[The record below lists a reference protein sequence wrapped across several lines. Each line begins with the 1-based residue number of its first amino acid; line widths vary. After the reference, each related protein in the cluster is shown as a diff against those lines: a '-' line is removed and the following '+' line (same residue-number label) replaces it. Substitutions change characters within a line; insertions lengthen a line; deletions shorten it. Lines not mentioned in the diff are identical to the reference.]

1 MKTKKIAEE
10 RRARYM
16 RMAREAKKLARSE
29 TDLKAREACLVM
41 AGSWLQLARA
51 EDSLQ
56 GR

>member
-1 MKTKKIAEE
+1 MKTKKVAEE
-10 RRARYM
+10 RRARYV
-16 RMAREAKKLARSE
+16 RMAREAKKLARAE

>member
-1 MKTKKIAEE
+1 MKTTKIADE
-10 RRARYM
+10 RRARYI

-29 TDLKAREACLVM
+29 TDEKAREACLVM

-51 EDSLQ
+51 EESLE